1 MDEDWW
7 ACYVLA
13 TLKTTWGRH
22 PSNLPGKYGDYLTRN
37 SRISKGEQN
46 TQLEDIKG
54 NFTLDVLDQEENR
67 EVENRTEAGESRA
80 QILEQVMK
88 HVLKAPARHDGELMG
103 QEEPG
108 ETILGCIMS
117 QKMKRGGFVEK
128 LRENLDSP
136 PDTELHTERS
146 PPSLPPLKDSDRWWS
161 HFTLRNKILLKARL
175 WRFSVTD

>member
-67 EVENRTEAGESRA
+67 RGGKPDWSRRKQSSNTGAGDETCAQSSSPTRWRTYGPGGARRDNIRMYNVTEN
-80 QILEQVMK
+80 
-88 HVLKAPARHDGELMG
+88 
-103 QEEPG
+103 EEGRFCG
-108 ETILGCIMS
+108 ETQRKPGQSTRHWAAHRALTS
-117 QKMKRGGFVEK
+117 KPA
-128 LRENLDSP
+128 S
-136 PDTELHTERS
+136 TER
-146 PPSLPPLKDSDRWWS
+146 
-161 HFTLRNKILLKARL
+161 LRSMVITFHTTKQNSA
-175 WRFSVTD
+175 